1 MDEVAA
7 LRAPMFA
14 MLTDDMNELGYVD
27 LHIIHFFQNVS
38 NVRWKGFALASA

>member
-14 MLTDDMNELGYVD
+14 MLSDDINELGYVD
-27 LHIIHFFQNVS
+27 FNIYFSRNVS
-38 NVRWKGFALASA
+38 HVRSKGFGWALA